1 MSDIT
6 AEFAEDAEFGMEIND
21 LAENVIG
28 AAMEVHRSLG
38 LDLLE
43 STYELCPCRES
54 SLRAL
59 HPLRLIVDH
68 AI

>member
-21 LAENVIG
+21 LTESVIG

-38 LDLLE
+38 PGLLE
-43 STYELCPCRES
+43 STYELCACRES

-59 HPLRLIVDH
+59 RPLRLIFDH